1 MSEQLDSFS
10 NEYVPDREVLMAD
23 TLDFAAIVDDVQSD
37 GVGHTKADVARCIVK
52 ETIDLMEGG
61 YYPAWVKGGVR
72 AVVDKGLDGAYN
84 RRDEQG
90 LLLCPAVNAKHER
103 KTENFMDRQDYQY
116 VMQSLLDSIDQ
127 QTDRYRMWKDR
138 YDMRFEN

>member
-10 NEYVPDREVLMAD
+10 NDYVPDREILMAD
-23 TLDFAAIVDDVQSD
+23 TLDFAAIVDDIQSD
-37 GVGHTKADVARCIVK
+37 GVGHTKADVARCIVRGG
-52 ETIDLMEGG
+52 IDLMEAGH
-61 YYPAWVKGGVR
+61 YPAWVKGGMR
-72 AVVDKGLDGAYN
+72 AFVDKGLNSVYN

-90 LLLCPAVNAKHER
+90 LLLYPAVNAKHER
-103 KTENFMDRQDYQY
+103 KAEKFMDKQDYQY

>member
-37 GVGHTKADVARCIVK
+37 GVGHTKSDVARCIVRD
-52 ETIDLMEGG
+52 TIDLMEGG
-61 YYPAWVKGGVR
+61 YYPAWTTGGIQ
-72 AVVDKGLDGAYN
+72 AFVDKGLNGAYN

-90 LLLCPAVNAKHER
+90 LLLYPAVNAKHER
-103 KTENFMDRQDYQY
+103 KAEKFMDRQDYQY

-127 QTDRYRMWKDR
+127 RTDRYRMWKDR

>member
-10 NEYVPDREVLMAD
+10 SEYVPDSDVLCAD
-23 TLDFAAIVDDVQSD
+23 KLDFAAIVDDVQSD
-37 GVGHTKADVARCIVK
+37 GVGHTKAEVERCIVRA
-52 ETIDLMEGG
+52 TIDLMEAG
-61 YYPAWVKGGVR
+61 YYPAW
-72 AVVDKGLDGAYN
+72 AEKGLQAFVSKGLRGAYN

-90 LLLCPAVNAKHER
+90 LLLYPAVNAKHER
-103 KTENFMDRQDYQY
+103 KSETFMDRQDYQY

-127 QTDRYRMWKDR
+127 DTARYRMWKDR